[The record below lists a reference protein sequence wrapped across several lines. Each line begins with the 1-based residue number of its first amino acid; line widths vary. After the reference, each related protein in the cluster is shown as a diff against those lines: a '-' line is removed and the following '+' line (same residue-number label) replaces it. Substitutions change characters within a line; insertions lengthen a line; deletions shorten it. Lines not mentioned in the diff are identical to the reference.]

1 MNYNQWIKNAKQKMS
16 AKGYEENAVEWL
28 VMDMCQWSRTQMI
41 LNEKDVLSQDRLK
54 QLEQGLSL
62 LLKGMPVQYVVEQ
75 AHFYGRIFKV
85 NPNVLIPRPETEEV
99 VHYFLNQIRP
109 TMTVADVG
117 VGSGIIAVTLKA
129 EINDLTVYGSD
140 ISKSAL
146 SVAQNNAK
154 KHNCEIHFMEG
165 DALKPYIEQGIQLEG
180 LISNP
185 PYISKEEVNVMGKDV
200 LEFEPHLALFA
211 EEQGYQVYKALIR
224 DLPAVMCDGAPVV
237 FEIGYQQG
245 EFLTQLMQKWFPHI
259 KTQVIDDINGQPR
272 IFTFNWHKI

>member
-1 MNYNQWIKNAKQKMS
+1 MNYNQWIKDAKQKM
-16 AKGYEENAVEWL
+16 AAQGYEENAVEWL
-28 VMDMCQWSRTQMI
+28 VMDLCQWSRTQMI

-99 VHYFLNQIRP
+99 VHYFLNQIKP
-109 TMTVADVG
+109 NMTVADVG

-129 EINDLTVYGSD
+129 EMNELIVYGSD
-140 ISKSAL
+140 ISKPAL
-146 SVAQNNAK
+146 SVAQKNAK

-165 DALKPYIEQGIQLEG
+165 DALKPYIERGIQLEG

-185 PYISKEEVNVMGKDV
+185 PYISKDEVNVMGKDV

-224 DLPAVMCDGAPVV
+224 DLPSVMCDGAPVV

-245 EFLTQLMQKWFPHI
+245 EFLTQLMQSWFSHI
-259 KTQVIDDINGQPR
+259 KTQVINDINGQPR